1 MNEQLLIWQSG
12 ECLKSV
18 KETLDICGLQVFKVN
33 NSLRKAFI
41 SVDYKLGSISHVDIL
56 TIEHNRTHWIVR

>member
-41 SVDYKLGSISHVDIL
+41 SVDYKLGSISHVDI
-56 TIEHNRTHWIVR
+56 